1 MSKTL
6 ISVLVLAAV
15 IVGGYFIIHSNKG
28 VPATPEVFT
37 ETQTGEQM
45 TETNGK
51 KMAFS
56 EFIKNGGT
64 YKCEVKQAM
73 SDFENSGTV
82 YIDGANVRGNFSTV
96 AEGRPIDTFF
106 IVKDGYTYTW
116 SSAAPTM
123 GFKMKVVA
131 DASADTSQ
139 TYDWK
144 QGVGDYNCE
153 AWTADASMFTPP
165 ASVTFKTQPQ

>member
-1 MSKTL
+1 M
-6 ISVLVLAAV
+6 LVLLAV
-15 IVGGYFIIHSNKG
+15 IVGGYFIINSNKG

-45 TETNGK
+45 METNGLPAQTGK

-56 EFIKNGGT
+56 EFIKSGGT

-82 YIDGANVRGNFSTV
+82 YVDGANVRGEFSTI

-123 GFKMKVVA
+123 GFKIKVA
-131 DASADTSQ
+131 AETTTDTSQ

-144 QGVGDYNCE
+144 QGVGDYNCQ
-153 AWTADASMFTPP
+153 AWTADASMFIPP
-165 ASVTFKTQPQ
+165 ANVTFKAE